1 MGFCCPHSCL
11 GVRWSSM
18 ALLTWPGIDSSAG
31 DDLAPSLSSSGS
43 FIWWFQGC
51 RKSERGKFQYTSNF
65 QAFTCPSLAN
75 VTLVKAS
82 HIAQGLVVREPH
94 KGMGPGRAKILSI
107 FEGKKNATTVI
118 SNCVCFCLSIEE
130 RSERRK
136 DLEWEGSHR
145 KDDLGEHHVKL
156 FVSLL

>member
-1 MGFCCPHSCL
+1 
-11 GVRWSSM
+11 M

-107 FEGKKNATTVI
+107 FEGKKKKCHH
-118 SNCVCFCLSIEE
+118 SDFQLCVFLSFY
-130 RSERRK
+130 RR
-136 DLEWEGSHR
+136 EI
-145 KDDLGEHHVKL
+145 
-156 FVSLL
+156 